1 MSEVVI
7 DRTRTAGPS
16 ARTRTGTNRGANS
29 PADKRNLGARPA
41 EANGFDFKRSVGGGT
56 PDGVHAGAIDARSLG
71 ARPGEL
77 GRSFPTRNVE
87 ARTSDGANP
96 PAIDARSLGAGID
109 KAQRPLIRRKFW
121 GSSLDRQ
128 DSSGGSTSE
137 SPYPRGGD
145 GDKSHPSTDMGTFQ
159 QRSFF
164 GGKNRSPQLPYQ
176 KDSARDTGARAE
188 KAPQTYQIRSPRSQ
202 TNFQGRAM
210 GGEGRSAQPRRSG
223 SRPPRTA
230 RGSDDSERQRRKR
243 GIEQRFDLDNL
254 NYLKEENWTAE
265 ERKYLEERKERK
277 SESKVRVYEPEK
289 LSKETFT
296 STAPATASDELGLSK
311 MLGERL
317 LLATKY
323 LDREFIQWDS
333 KEQKADVMAIVEKVK
348 AVRRG
353 GNPKRDVAKTESA
366 SPKPENGDQQ
376 AQILM
381 QKLIA
386 GEYAAF
392 RKLGENDIL
401 GHVERHVHRNDSFYP
416 EDEKSLMEKV
426 RSIMPAGRVSK
437 VAERARNEA
446 KA

>member
-16 ARTRTGTNRGANS
+16 ARTRTGTDRGANS
-29 PADKRNLGARPA
+29 PTDKRNLGARPA

-56 PDGVHAGAIDARSLG
+56 PDGVHPGAIDARSLG
-71 ARPGEL
+71 TRPGEL
-77 GRSFPTRNVE
+77 RRSFPTRNVE

-96 PAIDARSLGAGID
+96 PAIDARSLGASID
-109 KAQRPLIRRKFW
+109 KAQRPLIRKELLDSR
-121 GSSLDRQ
+121 LDRQ
-128 DSSGGSTSE
+128 DSSGRSISQF
-137 SPYPRGGD
+137 PYPRGGD
-145 GDKSHPSTDMGTFQ
+145 GDKS
-159 QRSFF
+159 
-164 GGKNRSPQLPYQ
+164 GKNRSPQLPHQ
-176 KDSARDTGARAE
+176 KDSTRYTGARAE
-188 KAPQTYQIRSPRSQ
+188 KAPQTYQARSQRSQ

-210 GGEGRSAQPRRSG
+210 GGESRSAQPRRSG
-223 SRPPRTA
+223 PRPPRTA

-243 GIEQRFDLDNL
+243 GIGQRFDLDNL
-254 NYLKEENWTAE
+254 NYPKEENWTAE
-265 ERKYLEERKERK
+265 ERQYLEERKERK
-277 SESKVRVYEPEK
+277 SESKVRVYEPET
-289 LSKETFT
+289 LSKEIFT
-296 STAPATASDELGLSK
+296 RTAPATASDELGLGK

-323 LDREFIQWDS
+323 LDREFMQWDS
-333 KEQKADVMAIVEKVK
+333 KEQKADVMAVVEKVK

-376 AQILM
+376 AQTLM

-416 EDEKSLMEKV
+416 EDEKSLLEKV

-437 VAERARNEA
+437 VGERARNEV